1 MNRSE
6 SKYFNTAVRMDQ
18 AFLDLLDQKDFAYI
32 TVKEICEKA
41 GVNRSTFYLH
51 YETVNDLLTESI
63 AHMNQQFLSY
73 MSMDSDGMIAKIS
86 TCPKEQLYL
95 IAPKYLAPYLS
106 WIAEHRKLFKT
117 ALAQPECLHLDDT
130 YAKMFQ
136 HVFVPILMRFNIPEQ
151 QRSYMMSFY
160 INGLMGIISA
170 WLKKDCQDSIDSLT
184 SVIERCIMTEED
196 H

>member
-63 AHMNQQFLSY
+63 AYMNQQFLSY

-117 ALAQPECLHLDDT
+117 ALAHPECLHLDDT